1 MKYLYDD
8 INPISIHESYDTPNG
23 DYESYNSLEESKL
36 PTKSRNNL
44 PDSEFG
50 IPEERKYPL
59 NDKAHV
65 KAAIRMFNK
74 CEEKYE
80 KELAKNIIK
89 KIKEYDM
96 LDEISVS
103 KDNRFY
109 SYFTKAFPSK
119 IKEST
124 EINGFFN
131 NLDQPIEE
139 VNAYKVTKA
148 LSGFPIQAV
157 GINIKSKADI
167 NKIIADANSKKEA
180 LEKLKKL
187 RPRLKSGT
195 TYRKNAGNILPK
207 NISPNYK
214 FKSAVYDNLLEYLD
228 KKIAELEESSLS
240 RYDTHEIQSLNE
252 GFFGLTDDGKNI
264 KRKLSE
270 IVSLYREKMA
280 LDSHS
285 LSTDTNK
292 YFPLIRK
299 EIEKSFRLQAM
310 HVSKIAKYEAPIIV
324 GGTIATE
331 IKSVGMHQSYTM
343 VINNKIYTMLLA
355 YTYEMSAGLMI
366 HGFKETKSTI
376 IPMDII
382 KYACKIVDG
391 NAGLSIFKRSMMLN
405 QLGEAGTT
413 NQFSTINKIVDYTN
427 SHNFNIEAY
436 PSRIA
441 PYIDFKER
449 R

>member
-1 MKYLYDD
+1 
-8 INPISIHESYDTPNG
+8 
-23 DYESYNSLEESKL
+23 
-36 PTKSRNNL
+36 
-44 PDSEFG
+44 
-50 IPEERKYPL
+50 
-59 NDKAHV
+59 
-65 KAAIRMFNK
+65 
-74 CEEKYE
+74 
-80 KELAKNIIK
+80 
-89 KIKEYDM
+89 
-96 LDEISVS
+96 
-103 KDNRFY
+103 
-109 SYFTKAFPSK
+109 
-119 IKEST
+119 
-124 EINGFFN
+124 
-131 NLDQPIEE
+131 
-139 VNAYKVTKA
+139 
-148 LSGFPIQAV
+148 
-157 GINIKSKADI
+157 
-167 NKIIADANSKKEA
+167 
-180 LEKLKKL
+180 
-187 RPRLKSGT
+187 
-195 TYRKNAGNILPK
+195 
-207 NISPNYK
+207 
-214 FKSAVYDNLLEYLD
+214 
-228 KKIAELEESSLS
+228 
-240 RYDTHEIQSLNE
+240 
-252 GFFGLTDDGKNI
+252 
-264 KRKLSE
+264 
-270 IVSLYREKMA
+270 MA

-310 HVSKIAKYEAPIIV
+310 HVSKIAKYEASIIV

-366 HGFKETKSTI
+366 DGFKETKSTI

>member
-23 DYESYNSLEESKL
+23 DYESYDSLEESKL
-36 PTKSRNNL
+36 PTKSRNKL

-74 CEEKYE
+74 CESKYE
-80 KELAKNIIK
+80 KELASNIIK

-96 LDEISVS
+96 LEEISVS

-109 SYFTKAFPSK
+109 PYFTKAFPSK

-124 EINGFFN
+124 EINSFFEN
-131 NLDQPIEE
+131 IDKPIEE
-139 VNAYKVTKA
+139 NKLIYKIDKVAKGLPGEAIAVNI
-148 LSGFPIQAV
+148 S
-157 GINIKSKADI
+157 SKRDI
-167 NKIIADANSKKEA
+167 DKIIANADSKKDA

-187 RPRLKSGT
+187 RPKLKSGT

-252 GFFGLTDDGKNI
+252 GFFW
-264 KRKLSE
+264 
-270 IVSLYREKMA
+270 
-280 LDSHS
+280 
-285 LSTDTNK
+285 
-292 YFPLIRK
+292 
-299 EIEKSFRLQAM
+299 
-310 HVSKIAKYEAPIIV
+310 
-324 GGTIATE
+324 
-331 IKSVGMHQSYTM
+331 
-343 VINNKIYTMLLA
+343 IN
-355 YTYEMSAGLMI
+355 
-366 HGFKETKSTI
+366 
-376 IPMDII
+376 
-382 KYACKIVDG
+382 
-391 NAGLSIFKRSMMLN
+391 R
-405 QLGEAGTT
+405 
-413 NQFSTINKIVDYTN
+413 
-427 SHNFNIEAY
+427 
-436 PSRIA
+436 
-441 PYIDFKER
+441 
-449 R
+449 